1 MAGTVIITG
10 GNSSLGL
17 GFVESL
23 LASHPEYTLIAT
35 VRNTSCEEDANT
47 AKLAKLASEHPN
59 AQVIIDSIDLSSL
72 ASVRSFADGIST
84 RISQGK
90 LPPISALVCNA
101 FTWSLN
107 GQKITSDGYEATFQV
122 SHLSHMLLVLKLLG
136 SMDAASG
143 RIVMLGSE
151 AHDPDKESPLSKLR
165 AGFPVDMEQLV
176 HPPPDEP
183 GRLHDRGFQRY
194 GNAKLA
200 NAVFMQDLNV
210 RLLAVSASEPFF
222 PLSQPF
228 S

>member
-1 MAGTVIITG
+1 
-10 GNSSLGL
+10 
-17 GFVESL
+17 
-23 LASHPEYTLIAT
+23 
-35 VRNTSCEEDANT
+35 
-47 AKLAKLASEHPN
+47 
-59 AQVIIDSIDLSSL
+59 
-72 ASVRSFADGIST
+72 
-84 RISQGK
+84 
-90 LPPISALVCNA
+90 
-101 FTWSLN
+101 
-107 GQKITSDGYEATFQV
+107 
-122 SHLSHMLLVLKLLG
+122 MLLVLKLLG

-200 NAVFMQDLNV
+200 NAVFMQDLNA
-210 RLLAVSASEPFF
+210 RLLVVSATQPFF
-222 PLSQPF
+222 VPNQTF